1 MRKVISILIATVIV
15 LASPYF
21 MGCQSPAEKVDK
33 AETKVQDAKQNLG
46 DVQKAA
52 ALEAQKTANAEA
64 WKTFKTESEETIRQ
78 NENRIVELRLK
89 TKKNGKIINAMLET
103 KIAAIEQKNKDMKTR
118 IDNYDKSQSDWESF
132 KREFSHDMDG
142 LGQAFKDLAVDNKK

>member
-1 MRKVISILIATVIV
+1 MRKVIALLIATAIV
-15 LASPYF
+15 LTSPYF
-21 MGCQSPAEKVDK
+21 MGCQSPTQKVDK
-33 AETKVQDAKQNLG
+33 AETKVQDAKQELS

-78 NENRIVELRLK
+78 NENRIAELRMK
-89 TKKNGKIINAMLET
+89 TKKNGKIINTMLET

-118 IDNYDKSQSDWESF
+118 IHNYDKSQSDWESF
-132 KREFSHDMDG
+132 KREFSSDMEG